1 VRYFLTRGHPGEAR
15 ILLVESGSRR
25 LLEDLIPVLRDIYGP
40 VPVDLATCY
49 AGLPAGLDP
58 AAARV
63 YRVSDYR
70 GRAGRKRLYRELE
83 ATGYTILGM
92 ICSEEPVMTKWKWA
106 LALRLPAKVFIL
118 NENGDFFWLDRGH
131 GAAIRGFVLYRAGL
145 AGAGAV
151 RTLARFFLFPFTLA
165 YLLAYA
171 AAVHSRRALRG
182 GSHESH

>member
-1 VRYFLTRGHPGEAR
+1 VRYFLTRSHPEEVR
-15 ILLVESGSRR
+15 ILLVESGSRG
-25 LLEDLIPVLRDIYGP
+25 LLEGLGP
-40 VPVDLATCY
+40 VIRGMYGRDTVVDIATCY
-49 AGLPAGLDP
+49 AGLPAGFDP
-58 AAARV
+58 RATRA
-63 YRVSDYR
+63 YRVGEYR
-70 GRAGRKRLYRELE
+70 GRAGRKRLYREL
-83 ATGYTILGM
+83 ADNRYTILGM

-131 GAAIRGFVLYRAGL
+131 GAAIRHFVLYRAGL

-165 YLLAYA
+165 CLLAYA

-182 GSHESH
+182 GLR